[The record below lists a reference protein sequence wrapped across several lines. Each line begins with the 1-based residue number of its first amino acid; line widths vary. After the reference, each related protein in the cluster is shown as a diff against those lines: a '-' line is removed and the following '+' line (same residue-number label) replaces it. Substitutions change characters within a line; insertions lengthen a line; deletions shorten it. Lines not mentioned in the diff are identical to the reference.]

1 VTCPRE
7 YRIYKMKNTK
17 GPKAPKQTPAQTVN
31 WPKKPKYH
39 YGVVEINVYMHSPAE
54 NAGLL
59 FITELMRA
67 QHATKKH
74 LSHLYVKSGQYG
86 FQLNLNELKKN
97 WITLLHEEMHL
108 VPSNWH
114 NVDMREVTHLDL
126 DELVCK
132 AMKLRHGLPVP
143 ALGVDPT
150 TNCLFHR
157 SSLNHATRIIIHY
170 STNPVPAGYADVFA
184 GLASNER
191 IAFYAAMLAESACV
205 WY

>member
-1 VTCPRE
+1 
-7 YRIYKMKNTK
+7 MKNTK
-17 GPKAPKQTPAQTVN
+17 GPKAPKQPPAPTVN
-31 WPKKPKYH
+31 WPKKPKYQ
-39 YGVVEINVYMHSPAE
+39 YGLVETNVYMHSPAE

-74 LSHLYVKSGQYG
+74 LSHLYVKLTQFG

-97 WITLLHEEMHL
+97 WITLLHEEMSL
-108 VPSNWH
+108 VPSIWH
-114 NVDMREVTHLDL
+114 GIDMREVTHLNL
-126 DELVCK
+126 DELVRK

-157 SSLNHATRIIIHY
+157 SSLNHETRIIIHY
-170 STNPVPAGYADVFA
+170 STNPVPVEYADVFA
-184 GLASNER
+184 GLALKER
-191 IAFYAAMLAESACV
+191 LAYYAALLDESACV
-205 WY
+205 WV